1 MTSSPPGRVV
11 AIVGR
16 PNVGKSAIFNRLLN
30 RRVAIVHAE
39 EGVTRDRLVREADWD
54 GERCWLIDTGGLG
67 RYDHR
72 AATADAIAAGT
83 RRQAEAAIED
93 AAVILMVTDLQAG
106 LLPLDEDVAA
116 LLRRT
121 GRPVLVVANKADHP
135 GLDAAAQDFARLGY
149 PVFPV
154 AALHD
159 RGFRELRAEILRRLP
174 DTPNPT
180 AASPLKVAVIGRPNA
195 GKSSY
200 INRLLGDERVI
211 VSDKPGTTRDSVE
224 VPFTVGAGE
233 QARHYLL
240 IDTAGLR
247 DRTRVREAVESYSA
261 LRVEESIRRA
271 DVCALVLDGVAG
283 PSRQDKKIADRVR
296 DAATGCVVL
305 VNKWDLAEGV
315 KPAEYRAALLRE
327 MPFLSHVPIRFVSA
341 RTGHGVRASV
351 DTIDQVAAQVSL
363 TLSTGVLN
371 RVLGGAVDRKSAP
384 SIGGRRLKLYYATQT
399 GVRPVTLR
407 MFVND
412 PDLMPPAY
420 AAYLEHQVRA
430 AFGLEGAPLRFDLRA
445 RTRRP

>member
-1 MTSSPPGRVV
+1 MTKSTPGRVV

-39 EGVTRDRLVREADWD
+39 EGVTRDRLVREADW
-54 GERCWLIDTGGLG
+54 GGQRCWLIDTGGLG
-67 RYDHR
+67 RYDH
-72 AATADAIAAGT
+72 AAGPDTIAAGT

-93 AAVILMVTDLQAG
+93 AAVILMVVDVQTG

-116 LLRRT
+116 LLHRT
-121 GRPVLVVANKADHP
+121 GRPVLVAANKADHP
-135 GLDAAAQDFARLGY
+135 GRDADAQEFARLGY

-159 RGFRELRAEILRRLP
+159 RGFDEVRAEILRRLP

-180 AASPLKVAVIGRPNA
+180 VTEPLKVAVVGRPNA

-211 VSDKPGTTRDSVE
+211 VSDVPGTTRDSIE
-224 VPFTVGAGE
+224 VPFVVGEGA

-261 LRVEESIRRA
+261 LRVEETIRRA
-271 DVCALVLDGVAG
+271 DVCVLVLDGAAG
-283 PSRQDKKIADRVR
+283 PSRQDKKIVDRIH
-296 DAATGCVVL
+296 DAFKGCVAL
-305 VNKWDLAEGV
+305 VNKWDLVPGV
-315 KPAEYRAALLRE
+315 KPADYRAALLRE
-327 MPFLSHVPIRFVSA
+327 MPFLAHVPIRLISA

-351 DTIDQVAAQVSL
+351 DTIDGVAAQVAQ

-399 GVRPVTLR
+399 DVRPVTLR
-407 MFVND
+407 LFVND
-412 PDLMPPAY
+412 PALMPPAY
-420 AAYLEHQVRA
+420 AAYLDRQVRA
-430 AFGLEGAPLRFDLRA
+430 AFGLEGAPLRLDLRA